1 MANAEGD
8 QALEFGKNNTVE
20 ETRAE
25 KKAHELRE
33 PEELMKEEQAREE
46 EEEEARKA
54 EEELRKKEQEVTD
67 LECQLEAAYKRVQE
81 HRAEVAQKGA
91 RQHLA
96 IKTRIR

>member
-1 MANAEGD
+1 MPETKEVIATQTAGERAEQPYGHSREIHKNSLPSRMANAEGD

-54 EEELRKKEQEVTD
+54 EEELRKKSR
-67 LECQLEAAYKRVQE
+67 K
-81 HRAEVAQKGA
+81 
-91 RQHLA
+91 
-96 IKTRIR
+96 